1 MRALRESSYFPWPS
15 LTPTWVDDRLALKE
29 LCNRKHTRIIA
40 SYLSFSDSH
49 ISQKDYSSYW
59 LTLTSSFTSLAHISI
74 FNLWWKHHQEAKLLK
89 KKKAILLNH
98 PLGSLVLY
106 PILQLSHIFINLDE
120 TNIKHG
126 FGEGEKN
133 HKRTGCGMMCN
144 QGASNE
150 PYYTLEQTL
159 EHLYA
164 QKQQKE
170 QQTGLLPCG
179 ATTPSPFCIQRSFS
193 SEFSVGPTRPGKAVS
208 KNQNS
213 GEVSS
218 SFSSYKC

>member
-1 MRALRESSYFPWPS
+1 MM
-15 LTPTWVDDRLALKE
+15 K
-29 LCNRKHTRIIA
+29 
-40 SYLSFSDSH
+40 
-49 ISQKDYSSYW
+49 
-59 LTLTSSFTSLAHISI
+59 TSPRP
-74 FNLWWKHHQEAKLLK
+74 NYRK
-89 KKKAILLNH
+89 KKKSHSQTSSRIL
-98 PLGSLVLY
+98 GTIS
-106 PILQLSHIFINLDE
+106 ILQLSHIFINLDE

-133 HKRTGCGMMCN
+133 HKEQVVEWCVTKVQVMN
-144 QGASNE
+144 LH
-150 PYYTLEQTL
+150 TLEQTL

-170 QQTGLLPCG
+170 QQTDCYPVELQPPLHFVFRGSLVLNFLWDLPGL
-179 ATTPSPFCIQRSFS
+179 
-193 SEFSVGPTRPGKAVS
+193 GKAVS